1 MYMFYFI
8 LGQLMWGFLPA
19 FWKLLSM
26 LDPQYI
32 LAVRI
37 LFAAV
42 LGYIMLAVVGK
53 LGKFREVCHQGKTLR
68 QVFAA
73 SIFITLNWGLYILAV
88 NTGHVFQASLAY
100 FMNPIV
106 CLALS
111 GIFLK
116 ERLGHWQIASAVTAG
131 LGMVLSLVLYGGIP
145 LLTLAICLSFTGY
158 SLMKKQIVIDGDVSV
173 FLESLYMTVPSA
185 LYVFWAESAGSGAG
199 GVLHGWE
206 WLLLPATGIFTALPL
221 IFFSAG
227 IFGISFAS
235 ASILMYMAPAIQLI
249 MGFVYGEYLEPIL
262 LINFAFIL
270 VSVALFII
278 GAIRDAKKV
287 QASRKERL
295 ENLGK

>member
-37 LFAAV
+37 LFAAI
-42 LGYIMLAVVGK
+42 LGYVMLAALGK
-53 LGKFREVCHQGKTLR
+53 LQALRAVCHEGRTLR
-68 QVFAA
+68 KVFVA

-111 GIFLK
+111 GLFLK

-131 LGMVLSLVLYGGIP
+131 AGMVLSLVLYGGIP
-145 LLTLAICLSFTGY
+145 LLTLAICLTFTGY

-185 LYVFWAESAGSGAG
+185 VYVLWAESAGSGAA

-206 WLLLPATGIFTALPL
+206 WLLLPATGVFTALPL

-235 ASILMYMAPAIQLI
+235 ASILMYLAPAIQLI

-270 VSVALFII
+270 ASVVLFII
-278 GAIRDAKKV
+278 GTIRDARKV
-287 QASRKERL
+287 QTERKARL
-295 ENLGK
+295 EKLGK

>member
-42 LGYIMLAVVGK
+42 LGYILLAALGK
-53 LGKFREVCHQGKTLR
+53 LQALRAVCHEGRTLR
-68 QVFAA
+68 KVFVA
-73 SIFITLNWGLYILAV
+73 SVFVTLNWGLYILAV
-88 NTGHVFQASLAY
+88 NTGHVFEASLAY

-111 GIFLK
+111 GLFLK
-116 ERLGHWQIASAVTAG
+116 ERLGHWQVASAVTAG
-131 LGMVLSLVLYGGIP
+131 AGMVLSLALYGGIP
-145 LLTLAICLSFTGY
+145 LLTLAICLTFTGY

-185 LYVFWAESAGSGAG
+185 VYVFWAESSGSGAV

-206 WLLLPATGIFTALPL
+206 WLLLPATGVFTALPL

-235 ASILMYMAPAIQLI
+235 ASILMYLAPAIQLI

-262 LINFAFIL
+262 LMNFAFIFA
-270 VSVALFII
+270 SVVLFIV
-278 GAIRDAKKV
+278 GTIRDAKKV
-287 QASRKERL
+287 QIERKARL
-295 ENLGK
+295 EKLGK

>member
-1 MYMFYFI
+1 MYTIYFI

-19 FWKLLSM
+19 FWRLLAM
-26 LDPQYI
+26 LDAQYI

-37 LFAAV
+37 LFSAL
-42 LGYIMLAVVGK
+42 LGYGWILAMGK
-53 LGKFREVCHQGKTLR
+53 RRLLSQVLSDRRTLCWL
-68 QVFAA
+68 FGA
-73 SIFITLNWGLYILAV
+73 SIFITANWGLYIFAV

-111 GIFLK
+111 SLLFR
-116 ERLGHWQIASAVTAG
+116 ERLGPWQLAAALTAAA
-131 LGMVLSLVLYGGIP
+131 GMVISFALYGGIP
-145 LLTLAICLSFTGY
+145 LLSVAVCLSFTGY
-158 SLMKKQIVIDGDVSV
+158 SLIKKKVSVDGDVSV

-185 LYVFWAESAGSGAG
+185 IYVWWAEAEGFGAA

-206 WLLLPATGIFTALPL
+206 WWLLPATGVFTALPL

-227 IFGISFAS
+227 IFGISFAT

-249 MGFVYGEYLEPIL
+249 MGFVYGEPMEPIL

-270 VSVALFII
+270 CAVVLFVI
-278 GAIRDAKKV
+278 GTVRGA
-287 QASRKERL
+287 RKIERKN
-295 ENLGK
+295 EEINREK